1 MSELNNLINETLSEE
16 AKDQIGIVQP
26 DHINELFVDLQSIN
40 RMSEAMMYIL
50 HHYPH
55 VFELAYKEVLKNDN
69 R

>member
-40 RMSEAMMYIL
+40 RMSEAMMYTASSSPRI
-50 HHYPH
+50 
-55 VFELAYKEVLKNDN
+55 
-69 R
+69 